1 MAISDP
7 LFLPPPRHLH
17 PHAVAALSGGQEL
30 NHCHHVDLHSEEPT
44 THKDSGVYVH
54 KAQWNKTCIN
64 DKIGTY
70 NTEILTY

>member
-7 LFLPPPRHLH
+7 LFLPPPHRLH

-54 KAQWNKTCIN
+54 NAQ
-64 DKIGTY
+64 
-70 NTEILTY
+70 